1 MAKGFNPRS
10 YRGMGGGMDK
20 NMLRQVQ
27 KMSADM
33 QQSQTSLHQREYTA
47 QSGGGAVKAV
57 VTGEHRLKSLTIL
70 PEACTAEDVDLLQDM
85 ILMAVNDAMRMADED
100 AAETMNRITGG
111 LNLGGLGL

>member
-1 MAKGFNPRS
+1 MAKGFNPRNL
-10 YRGMGGGMDK
+10 RGMAGGMDK

-33 QQSQTSLHQREYTA
+33 QKSQTNLHEREYSA
-47 QSGGGAVKAV
+47 QSGGGAVKVV
-57 VTGEHRLKSLTIL
+57 VTGDHRLKSLAIN
-70 PEACTAEDVDLLQDM
+70 PEACSPEDVEMLQDM
-85 ILMAVNDAMRMADED
+85 ILMSVNEAMRMADDD

>member
-1 MAKGFNPRS
+1 MAKGYNRGF
-10 YRGMGGGMDK
+10 RGMGGGMDR

-33 QQSQTSLHQREYTA
+33 QKSQSSLHEREYAA

-57 VTGEHRLKSLTIL
+57 VTGDHRLKALTIS
-70 PEACTAEDVDLLQDM
+70 PEACTPEDAELLQDM
-85 ILMAVNDAMRMADED
+85 VLMAVNDALRSADED
-100 AAETMNRITGG
+100 AAQTMNRITGG